1 MIFFIFKYLMSE
13 ILNYSRRK
21 FIYNTGCF
29 CGASL
34 ILPSCT
40 QVAISDRQ
48 QFNILSDD
56 FLYSKTFPAYNNFKS
71 QTKLITGTLEYNNLV
86 NIGFKIRDAINIYY
100 EEKKEKNPTDNFQWE
115 FILVDD
121 EQTKNAWCMPGGK
134 IAFYSGILPIAK
146 NNDGIASI
154 MGHEIAHAVAR
165 HSAERAS
172 RAILVDAGTYA
183 FERLVLGTSLTGYS
197 KDLYGQLRQVGLEL
211 PFSRSQE
218 SEADY
223 LGLIFMTLA
232 GYNNAEAYRVWER
245 MKKSAGNKGPS
256 EFLSTHPSPD
266 NRIKKIKEWIP
277 IVTSQYP
284 AIG

>member
-1 MIFFIFKYLMSE
+1 MSE
-13 ILNYSRRK
+13 NKNISRRK
-21 FIYNTGCF
+21 FFYGAACM
-29 CGASL
+29 CGTSL
-34 ILPSCT
+34 FLPSCS
-40 QVAISDRQ
+40 QVTMSDRQ

-71 QTKLITGTLEYNNLV
+71 QTKLITGTNEYKNLQD
-86 NIGFKIRDAINIYY
+86 IGFRIRDAINIFY
-100 EEKKEKNPTDNFQWE
+100 ETKEIKNPTNNFQWE

-172 RAILVDAGTYA
+172 RSILMDAGTYA

-197 KDLYGQLRQVGLEL
+197 RDLYGQLRQIGLEL

-223 LGLIFMTLA
+223 LGLIFMNLA
-232 GYNNAEAYRVWER
+232 GYNMQESYKVWER
-245 MKKSAGNKGPS
+245 MKESMGGEGQA
-256 EFLSTHPSPD
+256 EFWSTHPSSN
-266 NRIKKIKEWIP
+266 NRIKKLKEWIP
-277 IVTSQYP
+277 IVSNQYP

>member
-1 MIFFIFKYLMSE
+1 MSE
-13 ILNYSRRK
+13 KNNLSRRK
-21 FIYNTGCF
+21 FIY
-29 CGASL
+29 GASCVCGSSL
-34 ILPSCT
+34 IMPSCT
-40 QVAISDRQ
+40 QVSISDRQ

-71 QTKLITGTLEYNNLV
+71 QTKLITGTEEYNNLV
-86 NIGFKIRDAINIYY
+86 DIGYRIRDAINIYY
-100 EEKKEKNPTDNFQWE
+100 ESQESNNPTSNFQWE
-115 FILVDD
+115 FVLVDD
-121 EQTKNAWCMPGGK
+121 IQTKNAWCMPGGK

-172 RAILVDAGTYA
+172 RSILMDAGTYA
-183 FERLVLGTSLTGYS
+183 FEKLILGNGLKGYS
-197 KDLYGQLRQVGLEL
+197 RDLYSQLRQVGLEL

-223 LGLIFMTLA
+223 LGLIFMSLA
-232 GYNNAEAYRVWER
+232 GYNTEESYKVWQR
-245 MKKSAGNKGPS
+245 MKESTGGSKTA
-256 EFLSTHPSPD
+256 EFWSTHPSPD
-266 NRIKKIKEWIP
+266 NRIKKLKEWIP

>member
-1 MIFFIFKYLMSE
+1 MSE
-13 ILNYSRRK
+13 NNYFSRRK
-21 FIYNTGCF
+21 FIYGAGCI
-29 CGASL
+29 CGTSL

-40 QVAISDRQ
+40 QVAMSERQ

-71 QTKLITGTLEYNNLV
+71 QSKLITGTKEYKNLLE
-86 NIGFKIRDAINIYY
+86 IGWRIRDAINIYY
-100 EEKKEKNPTDNFQWE
+100 QNRGEKDPTENFQWE
-115 FILVDD
+115 FVLVDD

-165 HSAERAS
+165 HSAERGS
-172 RAILVDAGTYA
+172 RSILMDAGTYA
-183 FERLVLGTSLTGYS
+183 FERLVLGTSLNGYS
-197 KDLYGQLRQVGLEL
+197 RDLYGQLRQIGLEL
-211 PFSRSQE
+211 PFSRNQE

-223 LGLIFMTLA
+223 LGLIFMSLA
-232 GYNNAEAYRVWER
+232 GYNTAESYKIWER
-245 MKKSAGNKGPS
+245 MKDSSTGKGPA

-266 NRIKKIKEWIP
+266 NRIKKLKDWIP
-277 IVTSQYP
+277 IVTNQYP